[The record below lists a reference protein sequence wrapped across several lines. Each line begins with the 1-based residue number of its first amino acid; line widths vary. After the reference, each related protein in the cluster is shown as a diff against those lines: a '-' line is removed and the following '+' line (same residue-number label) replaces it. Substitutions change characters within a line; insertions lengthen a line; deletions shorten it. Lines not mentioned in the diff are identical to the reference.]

1 MFPCDKCGACCR
13 SLKLSPL
20 YAQLDRGD
28 GVCRFLTGNL
38 CGIYDTRPL
47 LCRVD
52 ECYEEFFKEEMSVEE
67 YYRLNRESCQKLREQ
82 DKNRQGEL

>member
-1 MFPCDKCGACCR
+1 MFPCSKCGACCR

-28 GVCRFLTGNL
+28 GVCRHLTGNL

-52 ECYEEFFKEEMSVEE
+52 ECYERYFKETMPVEE
-67 YYRLNRESCQKLREQ
+67 YYRLNQESCQKLREQ
-82 DKNRQGEL
+82 EKNKQEEK